1 MVESKLIVLS
11 LTKPEINSLQSALNT
26 SQLFINYIKDHHP
39 ELYIEVEKTITQN
52 DISQLLQNN
61 INLINT
67 FL

>member
-26 SQLFINYIKDHHP
+26 SQLFINYIKDHYP
-39 ELYIEVEKTITQN
+39 ELFIEIEKTITQN

-61 INLINT
+61 IILINT